1 MCSPIATVIHSLLR
15 ATLVRPVV
23 ICVVNCL
30 HLFNRL
36 LDTFELPDGRQ
47 VLIYLMQV
55 RATSIDGIV
64 LVVILQS
71 MCALQ
76 LNHRHPDCVR
86 MDASQG
92 TLWQIGTFNAKTG
105 KFTSTASTATA
116 TAAGHEQGLG
126 SCGQSLTD
134 AKGRRVQFGWQH
146 ISLGVTSGA
155 QSLPRV
161 ITAATEAQGGGLRFS
176 PLPELE
182 TLHNDSTLVSLNFT
196 AASSPGFKMLDP
208 IDQHVRPPRLLAR

>member
-1 MCSPIATVIHSLLR
+1 MFA
-15 ATLVRPVV
+15 
-23 ICVVNCL
+23 
-30 HLFNRL
+30 
-36 LDTFELPDGRQ
+36 
-47 VLIYLMQV
+47 
-55 RATSIDGIV
+55 
-64 LVVILQS
+64 
-71 MCALQ
+71 
-76 LNHRHPDCVR
+76 
-86 MDASQG
+86 QG
-92 TLWQIGTFNAKTG
+92 TLWQIGTFNAENGT
-105 KFTSTASTATA
+105 FSSTAS
-116 TAAGHEQGLG
+116 AGHEQGLG

-196 AASSPGFKMLDP
+196 AGAGPGFKMLDS
-208 IDQHVRPPRLLAR
+208 IDQHVRPPRFLARRSPTSDARHLPLVLVHRYTLCSVSVCRRACTTTSN